1 MQFKKSL
8 MLPIIL
14 SVLGIFLSVS
24 IFIYLQVISRIEA
37 GVAGASPL
45 AIFELVVFVLMLSAL
60 SAKKPVFTKVVC
72 IISIAAMILATFVV
86 SIVTS
91 VTFQLRNV
99 TWDSISFLAL
109 AILSLVAT
117 ILFFIYYL
125 IGKEGMLK
133 KLSVITNV
141 VSISLLL
148 VFGIVLVLSSSFG
161 AYSTQNT
168 PLYGVGLALLLGNS
182 GLIFGIIYSLQ
193 NNLTPKEE

>member
-1 MQFKKSL
+1 MQFKKSI

-24 IFIYLQVISRIEA
+24 IFIYLQVISRVEA

-45 AIFELVVFVLMLSAL
+45 AIFELVIFVLMLSAL

-91 VTFQLRNV
+91 VTFQIRNV

-109 AILSLVAT
+109 AILSLVAI

-141 VSISLLL
+141 VSVSLLL

-182 GLIFGIIYSLQ
+182 GLIFVIIYSLQ
-193 NNLTPKEE
+193 NNLLPKEE

>member
-24 IFIYLQVISRIEA
+24 IFIYLQVISRVEA

-72 IISIAAMILATFVV
+72 IISIAAMILATFIV

-91 VTFQLRNV
+91 VTFQIRNV

-141 VSISLLL
+141 VSVSLLL

-182 GLIFGIIYSLQ
+182 GLIFVIIYSLQ
-193 NNLTPKEE
+193 NNLLPKEE